1 MKNPEKIIHLSC
13 SDAGILFVCFVNI
26 ALFALFAWFN
36 AMFWKIN
43 LAVAAAVWFVPFIVI
58 LIYQRNNILFYQ
70 DGFASQKLIRQR
82 FYKYAGFYQVY
93 LARNGILLLTTQ
105 DNQALLGFKKR
116 SVQKTNQILFEFKK
130 RGKEI
135 TIDDIWY
142 NIYKP
147 QDIPSAGK
155 IKKLTIFG
163 VLYGLVM
170 FFACYAFFDAHYK
183 LSVQKEYYQDGTLA
197 AEIELRGSK
206 PHGVA
211 KYYDQN
217 GNLKSEIHY
226 KEGLKDGKEILYD
239 NGQILQTIVYEKG
252 TKINLDP
259 PNHEVVKNIIRRSDF
274 DKFKQLADVNE
285 HFFVSKY
292 WIDNENAAFY
302 LIDKNLAKTSEI
314 IKYIDC
320 ADMQYA
326 ALVTNG
332 DGIALLS
339 YSVIHRNHT
348 LLNFLLD
355 TCKLS
360 EDNINYIDRKGRTA
374 LMYAAIKN
382 NISAAEKLL
391 EKNADK
397 ELSKEGQWTAYK
409 YAKELK
415 HTQIEELLRPSFDEL
430 ILFTKNCS
438 GCNEDIIS
446 KFKMY
451 TQNYAGIKTKVLP
464 KEKVSSYIGDHYV
477 SVPLLLAWNSK
488 TKNWQYVAPW
498 DGDQGGIKR
507 ALKELKR

>member
-1 MKNPEKIIHLSC
+1 MKNPEKTIRLSC

-43 LAVAAAVWFVPFIVI
+43 LAVAAAVWFVPFIAI

-70 DGFASQKLIRQR
+70 EGFVSQKLIRQR

-93 LARNGILLLTTQ
+93 VARNGILLLTTQ

-116 SVQKTNQILFEFKK
+116 SAQKTNQILFEFKK

-142 NIYKP
+142 NVYMP

-155 IKKLTIFG
+155 ITKFTIFG
-163 VLYGLVM
+163 ILYGLVM

-197 AEIELRGSK
+197 KEIELRGSK
-206 PHGVA
+206 QHGVT

-217 GNLKSEIHY
+217 GNLESEIHY
-226 KEGLKDGKEILYD
+226 KEGIKDGKEILYND
-239 NGQILQTIVYEKG
+239 GQILQTSIYEKG
-252 TKINLDP
+252 KKTGSDLLNY
-259 PNHEVVKNIIRRSDF
+259 EVVTNIIRQSDF
-274 DKFKQLADVNE
+274 DKFKQLADINE

-292 WIDNENAAFY
+292 LIDGENAAFY
-302 LIDKNLAKTSEI
+302 LLGKNPEKTPEI

-320 ADMQYA
+320 ADMQFA
-326 ALVTNG
+326 ALLTNSDGVT
-332 DGIALLS
+332 LLS
-339 YSVIHRNHT
+339 YSVIHQNNT
-348 LLNFLLD
+348 LLDFLLD
-355 TCKLS
+355 GCQIPD
-360 EDNINYIDRKGRTA
+360 DNINYIDRKGRTA

-382 NISAAEKLL
+382 NISAAKKLL
-391 EKNADK
+391 DNHADK

-438 GCNEDIIS
+438 GCNESIIS
-446 KFKMY
+446 RFKIY
-451 TQNYAGIKTKVLP
+451 TQNYPGIKTKVLP
-464 KEKVSSYIGDHYV
+464 KEKAGSYIGDHYV
-477 SVPLLLAWNSK
+477 SVPFLLAWNSK

-498 DGDQGGIKR
+498 SGDQGGIQV
-507 ALKELKR
+507 ALKALKR